1 MCEKFNSPT
10 NNMIFEATV
19 PKPDLFRPKIRGGVS
34 SLVLNINSYTFSSEQ
49 NYLIR
54 EECAWP

>member
-1 MCEKFNSPT
+1 
-10 NNMIFEATV
+10 MIFEATV
-19 PKPDLFRPKIRGGVS
+19 PKPDLFRPKIHGGVS
-34 SLVLNINSYTFSSEQ
+34 SLVLKINSTSFSSEQ

>member
-1 MCEKFNSPT
+1 MFQKFNSPT

-34 SLVLNINSYTFSSEQ
+34 SSVLNINSTSFSSQQ
-49 NYLIR
+49 NSLIR